1 MKAERTQDYR
11 LEGYGEV
18 SFIKR
23 DAGSGHTVYRVIWQ
37 REGLDLGQAI
47 AWLQPGQKPA
57 ARLAVFW
64 CKVACALEDRL
75 DQYHY
80 HDKGL
85 TPPKRTSL

>member
-1 MKAERTQDYR
+1 MEQGRYGTKHNGSIKGATHESRT
-11 LEGYGEV
+11 
-18 SFIKR
+18 
-23 DAGSGHTVYRVIWQ
+23 H
-37 REGLDLGQAI
+37 GQAI

-57 ARLAVFW
+57 AQLAVFW
-64 CKVACALEDRL
+64 CKVACALEDGL